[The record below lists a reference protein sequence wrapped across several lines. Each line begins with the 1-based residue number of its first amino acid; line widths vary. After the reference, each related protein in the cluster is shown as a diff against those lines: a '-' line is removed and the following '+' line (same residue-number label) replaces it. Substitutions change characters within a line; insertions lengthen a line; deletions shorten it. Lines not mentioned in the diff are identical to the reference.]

1 MTAMPPRHPAMP
13 DRRSLHWFGLPLY
26 GSLLVLYG
34 FTLPAQAI
42 AMGEAT
48 AQSQPL
54 YPDNTLPNPM
64 PPLLPTDLDG
74 PPVYP
79 LDDYHLT
86 VGDIIYVIVAN
97 VPDYSGTFQ
106 VMPDGSLN
114 LPVLGRV
121 EAWGKTLTDVEQA
134 ITEGY
139 TTAQILVEP
148 RITVTLSQ
156 ISPLRIAVIGEVTRP
171 GAYSLSPEQG
181 KLPTVAIALDAAGG
195 ITQRTDLR
203 AIQVRRVSPNN
214 RLEETITVSLWDVLT
229 QGDRNQNITLRDGD
243 TIVVTQAAPIAIADA
258 REMAR
263 STFSSGQIR
272 VNLVGEIASP
282 GVMEVPPDTS
292 VSEALLLAGN
302 FTNRSRQVDVQLLR
316 LNPDGTVTQRTLP
329 VDFASAINEETNP
342 LLQDRDVILVGRN
355 WSASLSDS
363 IGTVLQPLTGAS
375 SLFNLFLPFLLLR

>member
-1 MTAMPPRHPAMP
+1 MP

-54 YPDNTLPNPM
+54 YRDNTLPNPM

>member
-1 MTAMPPRHPAMP
+1 
-13 DRRSLHWFGLPLY
+13 
-26 GSLLVLYG
+26 
-34 FTLPAQAI
+34 
-42 AMGEAT
+42 MGEAT

>member
-1 MTAMPPRHPAMP
+1 MP

-171 GAYSLSPEQG
+171 GAYSLSLEQG

>member
-1 MTAMPPRHPAMP
+1 MP

-42 AMGEAT
+42 TMGEAT